1 MLSRGGAPHR
11 ANGLY
16 RHCYFARRFCGVG
29 LAVATMALSVS
40 TRSAALHQART
51 LLAEQPRT
59 ERFAPVAFAAV
70 FFAVSALALALTI
83 LTIPPHWAG

>member
-1 MLSRGGAPHR
+1 
-11 ANGLY
+11 
-16 RHCYFARRFCGVG
+16 
-29 LAVATMALSVS
+29 MALNDSH
-40 TRSAALHQART
+40 RSLALHQARA
-51 LLAEQPRT
+51 LLTEQSRP

>member
-1 MLSRGGAPHR
+1 
-11 ANGLY
+11 
-16 RHCYFARRFCGVG
+16 
-29 LAVATMALSVS
+29 MALNDSQRPS
-40 TRSAALHQART
+40 ALHQAMA
-51 LLAEQPRT
+51 LLAEQPRP